1 VSKQRGSVT
10 IADVAREAGVSLMT
24 VSRAVNGKDG
34 ISEAT
39 RERIQEIVTRLG
51 YRPSDIARS
60 LVTDRTGTIGL
71 VVIDNSNSFF
81 SEIARGAEHEAY
93 EQGYNVFLCNTEE
106 DIEREQTILRSLEE
120 KRVDGLLLCSPRL
133 DTPLLLSA
141 VKRHDAV
148 VMINRPIIHPHVG
161 RVAIRDEC
169 GGQIATEHLLSRGHR
184 NVGFL
189 AGPERSHSGQ
199 LREKG
204 YHLAL
209 EQAGIAPHP
218 EWVRRSLPVVEFGRE
233 AALDLLT
240 HQPEIT
246 ALFCYND
253 LSAVGALQACAHLGR
268 RVPDDIAI
276 VGFDD
281 IPLASLVT
289 PPLTTCH
296 IPLYDLGNQAMRMLL
311 RRINGCTE
319 DCDEIVI
326 EPELIIRASAP

>member
-1 VSKQRGSVT
+1 
-10 IADVAREAGVSLMT
+10 
-24 VSRAVNGKDG
+24 
-34 ISEAT
+34 
-39 RERIQEIVTRLG
+39 
-51 YRPSDIARS
+51 
-60 LVTDRTGTIGL
+60 
-71 VVIDNSNSFF
+71 
-81 SEIARGAEHEAY
+81 
-93 EQGYNVFLCNTEE
+93 
-106 DIEREQTILRSLEE
+106 
-120 KRVDGLLLCSPRL
+120 
-133 DTPLLLSA
+133 
-141 VKRHDAV
+141 
-148 VMINRPIIHPHVG
+148 
-161 RVAIRDEC
+161 
-169 GGQIATEHLLSRGHR
+169 
-184 NVGFL
+184 
-189 AGPERSHSGQ
+189 
-199 LREKG
+199 
-204 YHLAL
+204 L